1 MIRVKAPQ
9 VSYENEIAELTKV
22 FFPGEQVT
30 VMMKKEHAG
39 SSKAGCSDE
48 ELPLADTVLETGYT
62 IDKPESIVFYAFL
75 WQSNTIICEYRTA
88 KPLDADTE
96 DSANGIRYGSYQ
108 LSREDLKNPARK
120 SNRLI
125 KNGLKA
131 CVFELL
137 KKHTGQH
144 PKWGAMTGIRPV
156 KLVHE
161 MLDKGMDDINA
172 RQELLTA
179 YKLHPE
185 KANLLI
191 RTARNQRPFIDRQG
205 TDRASVYINIPFC
218 PTRCHYC
225 SFPSD
230 LIGRVESRMDAY
242 LECLKQEITAV
253 MNQLSRTETQVD
265 TIYIGGGT
273 PTVLEH
279 SKLETLLRT
288 VHEQI
293 VSGYPIREYTVEAG
307 RPDSLDTE
315 KLYLM
320 KEYGVTRLSINP
332 QSMNQETLNRIGRGH
347 TVEQLVQVYKK
358 AREIEFDSIN
368 MDVILGLPGETAEHF
383 QRTMSDIAVLDPD
396 NITVHTLAVK
406 RASAWKEEYAFN
418 QYDSSRKGIAEEM
431 ASVSREWMDR
441 LGMEPYYLYRQ
452 KYMLDHLEN
461 VGYSLP
467 GKECLYNIQ
476 FMHESRDVW
485 AFGAGASSKIYYPAE
500 DRLERIGNVK
510 NLDDYL
516 YRIDEMIGRK
526 LRILK
531 GS

>member
-191 RTARNQRPFIDRQG
+191 RTARNQRPFIDRQE

-230 LIGRVESRMDAY
+230 LIGRVE
-242 LECLKQEITAV
+242 
-253 MNQLSRTETQVD
+253 
-265 TIYIGGGT
+265 
-273 PTVLEH
+273 
-279 SKLETLLRT
+279 
-288 VHEQI
+288 
-293 VSGYPIREYTVEAG
+293 AG
-307 RPDSLDTE
+307 
-315 KLYLM
+315 
-320 KEYGVTRLSINP
+320 
-332 QSMNQETLNRIGRGH
+332 
-347 TVEQLVQVYKK
+347 
-358 AREIEFDSIN
+358 
-368 MDVILGLPGETAEHF
+368 
-383 QRTMSDIAVLDPD
+383 
-396 NITVHTLAVK
+396 
-406 RASAWKEEYAFN
+406 
-418 QYDSSRKGIAEEM
+418 
-431 ASVSREWMDR
+431 WM
-441 LGMEPYYLYRQ
+441 
-452 KYMLDHLEN
+452 HIWN
-461 VGYSLP
+461 
-467 GKECLYNIQ
+467 
-476 FMHESRDVW
+476 
-485 AFGAGASSKIYYPAE
+485 A
-500 DRLERIGNVK
+500 
-510 NLDDYL
+510 
-516 YRIDEMIGRK
+516 
-526 LRILK
+526 
-531 GS
+531 